1 MSRNAIAV
9 VVAVY
14 FVIAFAFGLVLEL
27 TRPLASSEST
37 AFLAVNALETGVLAF
52 IASGI
57 VPLGYWAFRHFRA
70 RHAEGPLLVWGML
83 GIAYMVLFGADT
95 FWHQRIALSHPP
107 EAATE
112 AAPQAAA
119 AATSPTADFRDRF
132 VKSIDAGCVAN
143 QKRSASEQHSDITN
157 SQIVTYCQCFAEAI
171 AKEMTDADI
180 MDIAKTAKLPASFE
194 EKADKVTPTCTRLAL
209 GH

>member
-1 MSRNAIAV
+1 MSRNAITV
-9 VVAVY
+9 VLAVY
-14 FVIAFAFGLVLEL
+14 FVVALAFGLVIEL
-27 TRPLASSEST
+27 TGPRASSEST
-37 AFLAVNALETGVLAF
+37 ALLAINALETGVLTY

-57 VPLGYWAFRHFRA
+57 LPFGYWAFRHFHTA
-70 RHAEGPLLVWGML
+70 RVEGPLFVWGAL
-83 GIAYMVLFGADT
+83 GIACMALLGAGT
-95 FWHQRIALSHPP
+95 LWHQKPALSHPA
-107 EAATE
+107 EATVE
-112 AAPQAAA
+112 TAA
-119 AATSPTADFRDRF
+119 SPTADFRDRF